1 MDRGMVTVA
10 RPEDRATLGSDPSA
24 VTGPNTH
31 ERGAEFF
38 CAPLAFVLCG
48 SAASGKPWGFG
59 GKAPDV
65 SLSTSFASS

>member
-1 MDRGMVTVA
+1 MVYGIAFFA

-31 ERGAEFF
+31 ERGVGFF
-38 CAPLAFVLCG
+38 CAPFAFVLCG

-59 GKAPDV
+59 GNAPT
-65 SLSTSFASS
+65 LTAYIGR